1 VAFEGR
7 EAGYGSGWQGSMK
20 LDVAVLKLHMR
31 VADQLGVAIVRGDFA
46 PGQSLPSEMQLCEM
60 LGISR
65 TAMREA
71 VRGLVAKGLIDSK
84 PKRGTRVRDPEH
96 WNHLDPDVL
105 RWRVEVT
112 DTETYLKK
120 MFQLRR
126 ATEPEAC
133 ALAAVE
139 ATAEDHTRLSQ
150 DFQAMVD
157 AGNDNAA
164 WVEAD
169 LKFHKSIYLATH
181 NEFFWPIG
189 QLFSFGLRQMF
200 AIAAQ
205 GSHRPRAVVE
215 HRDVLDAILAGKPD
229 LARAAALTLL
239 GNATSDIDQI
249 RHPSTLSVA

>member
-1 VAFEGR
+1 MF
-7 EAGYGSGWQGSMK
+7 
-20 LDVAVLKLHMR
+20 DTAVLKLHVR
-31 VADQLGVAIVRGDFA
+31 VADQLGIAIVRGDFG
-46 PGQSLPSEMQLCEM
+46 PGQVLPSELQLCEM
-60 LGISR
+60 LGVSR

-71 VRGLVAKGLIDSK
+71 MRGLIAKGLIDSR
-84 PKRGTRVRDPEH
+84 PKRGTRVRDPEY

-112 DTETYLKK
+112 DVEAYLRK

-133 ALAAVE
+133 ALAATE
-139 ATAEDHTRLSQ
+139 ATEEDCARLKR

-157 AGNDNAA
+157 AGSDNAA

-169 LKFHKSIYLATH
+169 LAFHKSIYLATH

-200 AIAAQ
+200 VIAAQ

-215 HRDVLDAILAGKPD
+215 HRDVLEAILAGKPD

-239 GNATSDIDQI
+239 GNATSDIDRI
-249 RHPSTLSVA
+249 RHPSASSVA

>member
-1 VAFEGR
+1 MNFAT
-7 EAGYGSGWQGSMK
+7 AN
-20 LDVAVLKLHMR
+20 LKLHVR
-31 VADQLGVAIVRGDFA
+31 VADQLGLAIVRGDFA
-46 PGQSLPSEMQLCEM
+46 PGQTLPPELQLCEM
-60 LGISR
+60 LGVSR

-84 PKRGTRVRDPEH
+84 PKRGTRVRDPAH

-105 RWRVEVT
+105 RWRVDVT

-133 ALAAVE
+133 ALAALE
-139 ATAEDHTRLSQ
+139 ATDEDHARLER

-157 AGNDNAA
+157 AGSDNAA

-169 LKFHKSIYLATH
+169 LAFHKSIYLATH

-215 HRDVLDAILAGKPD
+215 HRDVLEAILARKPD

-239 GNATSDIDQI
+239 GNATTDIDRI
-249 RHPSTLSVA
+249 RHAPESPAS